1 MADAPPQKRA
11 PGDFLRSIV
20 GRPVSVHLQSGAEYR
35 GVLVCLD
42 GFMNIALEQAEE
54 YSDGSLRSK
63 LGDCFL
69 RGNNGARSLFA
80 RPREDVDSWWPMSSL
95 PFPHHLPSLIYC
107 EPKKKFVRT
116 MCRFARELLRD
127 SGYVETR
134 TCAHTCVAPSIVCK
148 EPKS

>member
-1 MADAPPQKRA
+1 MADAPSTAPQKRA

-54 YSDGSLRSK
+54 YADGSLRSK

-69 RGNNGARSLFA
+69 RGNNGACL
-80 RPREDVDSWWPMSSL
+80 
-95 PFPHHLPSLIYC
+95 LI
-107 EPKKKFVRT
+107 FR
-116 MCRFARELLRD
+116 
-127 SGYVETR
+127 
-134 TCAHTCVAPSIVCK
+134 AHAGSV
-148 EPKS
+148 